1 MTEQQS
7 VYTPAKKRNRGLW
20 IAAAVTV
27 VGVTIGV
34 VFGTVKQPPVVAD
47 ESLEAGLLTSEDFGT
62 GFTTKKVTQSDF
74 DLMSLNP
81 VPTDATV
88 SPPECA
94 EFLSTARAQRQ
105 DEGGQSIAMVQA
117 ANSAAGVAYV
127 QAIMRA
133 DEASALDRHQAQ
145 DLVASCAEITI
156 TVGVATRTLHVSE
169 VAGVEGDGY
178 ASMVATGPGEEIGAF
193 SMAFATTKVGDHL
206 VTLIG
211 ISFAGVLDETDFAQ
225 VANAASERVRAEL

>member
-1 MTEQQS
+1 MTEQQP

-20 IAAAVTV
+20 VALAVAV

-47 ESLEAGLLTSEDFGT
+47 ESLAAGLLTSAEFGT

-74 DLMSLNP
+74 DLMSVNP
-81 VPTDATV
+81 ISADATV
-88 SPPECA
+88 NPPECA
-94 EFLSTARAQRQ
+94 EFLSTARAQQ
-105 DEGGQSIAMVQA
+105 EDGGGQSIAMVQA
-117 ANSAAGVAYV
+117 ANSAAGVVYV

-133 DEASALDRHQAQ
+133 DEAPALDRQRAQ
-145 DLVASCAEITI
+145 DLVATCEDMTM

-178 ASMVATGPGEEIGAF
+178 ASMVATGPEEVGAF
-193 SMAFATTKVGDHL
+193 SMAFGTTKVGEHL
-206 VTLIG
+206 VTLVG
-211 ISFAGVLDETDFAQ
+211 LSFAGVLDETDFVQ
-225 VANAASERVRAEL
+225 VVNAASERVGAEL